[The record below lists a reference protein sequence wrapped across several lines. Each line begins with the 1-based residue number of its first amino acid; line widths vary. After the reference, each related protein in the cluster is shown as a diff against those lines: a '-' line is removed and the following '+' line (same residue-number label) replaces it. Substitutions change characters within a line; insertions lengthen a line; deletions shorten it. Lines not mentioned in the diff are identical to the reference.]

1 MTLSVSS
8 RSAGY
13 LAILAVSFLAACGAA
28 GASASPTASQT
39 PATSSTPQPTPTP
52 SATSTVPAGW
62 TSYTSATQKVAFG
75 LPPTWK
81 VLCDDGVSAPWL
93 LVDSGGLYT
102 GCPQGDGQVGIFVES
117 VIGTGP
123 PTGLSLIS
131 TSRSLYSN
139 VHITTVQVNG
149 VSGTRLSGDQ
159 TEGQG
164 SGSSQL
170 EYDVEASGRSY
181 YVLAIVGG
189 IAGTKT
195 ASVVQ
200 VDQFVQTFAFGT

>member
-1 MTLSVSS
+1 M
-8 RSAGY
+8 
-13 LAILAVSFLAACGAA
+13 
-28 GASASPTASQT
+28 
-39 PATSSTPQPTPTP
+39 
-52 SATSTVPAGW
+52 
-62 TSYTSATQKVAFG
+62 
-75 LPPTWK
+75 
-81 VLCDDGVSAPWL
+81 
-93 LVDSGGLYT
+93 
-102 GCPQGDGQVGIFVES
+102 
-117 VIGTGP
+117 
-123 PTGLSLIS
+123 
-131 TSRSLYSN
+131 
-139 VHITTVQVNG
+139 HITTVQVNG

-170 EYDVEASGRSY
+170 EYDVEANGRSY

>member
-1 MTLSVSS
+1 V
-8 RSAGY
+8 Y
-13 LAILAVSFLAACGAA
+13 
-28 GASASPTASQT
+28 
-39 PATSSTPQPTPTP
+39 
-52 SATSTVPAGW
+52 
-62 TSYTSATQKVAFG
+62 
-75 LPPTWK
+75 
-81 VLCDDGVSAPWL
+81 CDDGVSAPWL

-117 VIGTGP
+117 VIGTDP

-149 VSGTRLSGDQ
+149 VSGSRLSGDQ

-195 ASVVQ
+195 ATAAQ
-200 VDQFVQTFAFGT
+200 VDQFVQTLAFGA